1 MDYLDKLIKETV
13 EGPKEVRQF
22 NAALGL
28 PVKCVVCGSRHTSSV
43 RKQHCLSQL
52 AWQFRHEIDPITRWK
67 LLRRGALIASPVHF
81 KVEEH
86 FLALTKD
93 ELEAEKARQL
103 KILDAKIH
111 NLLKSPILTG
121 QPEDAHARWRLASD
135 LMKFLWTSPEASIC
149 IIRDEII
156 KQIIPKSTTAKNV
169 SRALGDWILIHLPRD
184 LIVSLLGLSVSVGR
198 RTFMYVAWWAWQPE
212 ANKIRVKPANHTF
225 EFKWHFDF
233 NYMIPAYRPIL

>member
-52 AWQFRHEIDPITRWK
+52 SWQFRHEIDPITRWK
-67 LLRRGALIASPVHF
+67 LRRRGATITSPVYL

-93 ELEAEKARQL
+93 ELEAEKEKQL
-103 KILDAKIH
+103 KVLDAKIRK
-111 NLLKSPILTG
+111 LLKSPILTE
-121 QPEDAHARWRLASD
+121 QPKDGHHLWGLASD
-135 LMKFLWTSPEASIC
+135 LMKLLWTSPEEPFCTA
-149 IIRDEII
+149 RHQII
-156 KQIIPKSTTAKNV
+156 KEIMPKSIAIKNV
-169 SRALGDWILIHLPRD
+169 TRALGDWILIQLPRD
-184 LIVSLLGLSVSVGR
+184 LIVSLLGLSATVGK
-198 RTFMYVAWWAWQPE
+198 RTVMYVAWCAWQPE
-212 ANKIRVKPANHTF
+212 RNKIRVRRANHTF
-225 EFKWHFDF
+225 EFKWSFDF
-233 NYMIPAYRPIL
+233 NHMIPSYCFIS